1 MLNQYEL
8 IIEPFVALNLY
19 QLHQILQLRQRVFML
34 EQQSLY
40 LDADNDDL
48 DAMHIM
54 VYDGP
59 KLIGY
64 ARIVP
69 PHLSMEYV
77 QIGRIALVEALRLQG
92 MGSELLQVALDT
104 AKRQFPNLSVHVSA
118 PLPLQT
124 WYETFGFETF
134 GEVFDDGRVK
144 HVKMRW
150 NDTSK

>member
-8 IIEPFVALNLY
+8 IIEPFIALNLY

-48 DAMHIM
+48 DATHIM
-54 VYDGP
+54 LYDGP
-59 KLIGY
+59 KLVGY
-64 ARIVP
+64 TRIVP

-77 QIGRIALVEALRLQG
+77 QIGRIALVEALRSQG

-104 AKRQFPNLSVHVSA
+104 AKRQFPNLPVHLSA
-118 PLPLQT
+118 QIHLQT
-124 WYETFGFETF
+124 WYEAFGFETF
-134 GEVFDDGRVK
+134 GDVFDDGGVK

-150 NDTSK
+150 NGTSK